1 MAISQPVLEPLHE
14 AEKQLREALAA
25 SARVEKPHVPASIS
39 EMIVQINTLIN
50 MTEFIEEMEN
60 KIPKRF

>member
-1 MAISQPVLEPLHE
+1 
-14 AEKQLREALAA
+14 
-25 SARVEKPHVPASIS
+25 VEKPHVPASIS

-50 MTEFIEEMEN
+50 MTEFIEEIEN

>member
-1 MAISQPVLEPLHE
+1 MAISQPVLEPLRE

-25 SARVEKPHVPASIS
+25 STRMEKPHVFASVS
-39 EMIVQINTLIN
+39 KMIAQINTLIN

-60 KIPKRF
+60 KIPKKF